1 MSNGNEIVNQLIALV
16 ARVEGL
22 CEDRRLIPPVEVT
35 VIDPDGKLWR
45 FSFCPEW
52 DSVEVLLPPP
62 RLPITLRLM
71 DSNGIIVEERITEL
85 SLGPVSPEPASR
97 Q

>member
-1 MSNGNEIVNQLIALV
+1 MSTDNKIVNQLIALV

-22 CEDRRLIPPVEVT
+22 CENRRLIPPVEVT
-35 VIDPDGKLWR
+35 AIDPGGKLWR
-45 FSFCPEW
+45 FSFSPEW